1 MIISSD
7 LFRVFKAKDF
17 TFMIADA
24 SVLEKHIPVLKRLN
38 GKVGFYIKSEKTG
51 RVMWFMLDS
60 YIYEYGQ
67 AIYTKSCKEL
77 GKVTA
82 SKFVSTELP
91 DVIVLV
97 RND

>member
-7 LFRVFKAKDF
+7 LFRVLKAKAA
-17 TFMIADA
+17 TFMVSNA
-24 SVLEKHIPVLKRLN
+24 SILEKHIPVLKSLN
-38 GKVGFYIKSEKTG
+38 GKVGFYIKSERTG

-82 SKFVSTELP
+82 SKFVSPELP